1 MIESAAESQEEED
14 STDDEGD
21 IDDPPKMAQKDVG
34 GGGGSDVMQCPLA
47 DCLFETR
54 SRSSLQGCSKGRAAG
69 CVIGISRQGS
79 VFQKQCDRPERNSAL
94 YKVTQHRTAAP
105 HS

>member
-21 IDDPPKMAQKDVG
+21 IDDPPKMAQNDV

-69 CVIGISRQGS
+69 CVIGINRQES
-79 VFQKQCDRPERNSAL
+79 VFQKQCDRPELNSAL

>member
-34 GGGGSDVMQCPLA
+34 GGGSDVMQCPLA

-54 SRSSLQGCSKGRAAG
+54 SRSSLQGCSKGRVAG
-69 CVIGISRQGS
+69 CMIG
-79 VFQKQCDRPERNSAL
+79 
-94 YKVTQHRTAAP
+94 
-105 HS
+105 